1 MIIKKQQ
8 GYFYIDA
15 VIAIA
20 ILAVALV
27 STAGMFFSST
37 KASASAAHYTAAT
50 NIGRQ
55 QMEFLKKWKASDWSD
70 PNLPSTLPWQGDF
83 NDLIVNKMAFEVKT
97 DVIQLN
103 AIDPSLIQ
111 VNVVVSWREAEG
123 VKTIQ
128 FTTFFSK
135 A

>member
-8 GYFYIDA
+8 GYFFIDM
-15 VIAIA
+15 VIAMA

-27 STAGMFFSST
+27 SIAGMFFYST
-37 KASASAAHYTAAT
+37 KTSASAAHYTAAT

-70 PNLPSTLPWQGDF
+70 PNLPSSLPWQGDC
-83 NDLIVNKMAFEVKT
+83 NDLIINKMVFEVKT

-103 AIDPSLIQ
+103 ATDPGLIQ
-111 VNVVVSWREAEG
+111 INVLVSWREAEG
-123 VKTIQ
+123 VKMIQ

-135 A
+135 V